1 MHNPLRSEADVFR
14 LVVLCGAGAAL
25 VVGVALVTSP
35 LVTVL
40 FVALLSGVGVGLF
53 LHEALG
59 AEPRAVEP
67 PRAADETRRILVVA
81 NQTAAGGE
89 LLGEIHNRCRGGG
102 AEVMLIA
109 PAMVD
114 SRAARWANDLGA
126 SRDLARERMAR
137 SITAL
142 RGVGVEVRAEVGDA
156 DPNMAIADALRVFP
170 ADEIVISTLPPE
182 RSHWLEHEVVER
194 TRREIALPMTHVVVD
209 PDAGRAAAIAALSPA
224 PAEAASPA
232 PAEVIAAAEAP
243 AGAGAS
249 VPA

>member
-25 VVGVALVTSP
+25 VVGVALVADP

-40 FVALLSGVGVGLF
+40 FVALLVGVGVGLF

-59 AEPRAVEP
+59 AEPHPVAP
-67 PRAADETRRILVVA
+67 PHAADETRRILVVA

-89 LLGEIHNRCRGGG
+89 LLGEIHNRCRGG
-102 AEVMLIA
+102 ECKVMLIA

-156 DPNMAIADALRVFP
+156 DPNMAIEDALRVFP

-194 TRREIALPMTHVVVD
+194 TRRDIALPMTHVVVD
-209 PDAGRAAAIAALSPA
+209 PEAAHTAAVAALSPA
-224 PAEAASPA
+224 GADVTASAAVEAGA
-232 PAEVIAAAEAP
+232 PA
-243 AGAGAS
+243 
-249 VPA
+249 